1 MQYIY
6 NIQYLYSDIYVSE
19 KIQCSIYIT
28 YNTCIV
34 IYMLVIRY
42 NAVYI

>member
-19 KIQCSIYIT
+19 EIQCSIYIT

-34 IYMLVIRY
+34 IYMLVMRY